1 MTDEG
6 RKTKD
11 EGSYML
17 GEKSI
22 RQITDRVLHL
32 SPAEQTEVMFW
43 GNTSALTRFA
53 NNYVHQNVAEVNTNV
68 NVRVVMGKKIG
79 VASTNDLS
87 DEGLKKAVDRAC
99 TIARFQ
105 MDNQDFQ
112 SLPSPEEARAPGATG
127 SGFVEATASA
137 TPEMRAEGVGTICRL
152 ADENGLTA
160 AGAFSTSAQELAV
173 ANSLGVF
180 AYDTLTTANLLT
192 VIMGENSSG
201 YADRTSKHVGD
212 IDAEAVAREAVGKA
226 VRSKDPIEVEPG
238 EYTVVL
244 EEYAMGDM
252 LQYLA
257 FMGLSAQAVQEGRSF
272 LKLGEKITGDNIS
285 VYDDGS
291 EPNGLLV
298 AIDFEGVA
306 KQRVDLIRDGVAGSP
321 VYDTYT
327 GGKEGKRSTGH
338 ALPAPNVWG
347 PMPMNLYMQPG
358 TTRKEDLAKGIERG
372 IWVTRF
378 HYTNIVHPLLTILT
392 GMTRDGTFL
401 IENGEITRP
410 IKNLR
415 FNQSVLEAWQ
425 NAVLGDTLVLQKG
438 YIGGAMVPAARIERF
453 KFASGTSF

>member
-1 MTDEG
+1 
-6 RKTKD
+6 
-11 EGSYML
+11 ML
-17 GEKSI
+17 GEQAIKK
-22 RQITDRVLHL
+22 ITDKVLGM
-32 SPAEQTEVMFW
+32 SQAEQTEVVFW
-43 GNTSALTRFA
+43 GDTSALTRFA
-53 NNYVHQNVAEVNTNV
+53 NNYIHQNVAETNTNV
-68 NVRVVMGKKIG
+68 NVRVVIGKKIG

-87 DEGLKKAVDRAC
+87 DEGLKKAVDRAR
-99 TIARFQ
+99 TIAQFQ
-105 MDNQDFQ
+105 LDNQDFK
-112 SLPSPEEARAPGATG
+112 SLPSPQDAGSTAHTG
-127 SGFVEATASA
+127 KGFVEATASA
-137 TPEMRAEGVGTICRL
+137 TPEMRADGAGTICRM
-152 ADENGLTA
+152 AHENNLTA
-160 AGAFSTSAQELAV
+160 AGAFSTSAQEVAV

-180 AYDTLTTANLLT
+180 AYDTLTMSNLLT

-201 YADRTSKHVGD
+201 YAERTSKNVGD

-226 VRSKDPIEVEPG
+226 IKSKDPIEVEPG

-272 LKLGEKITGDNIS
+272 LKAGEKITGDNIS
-285 VYDDGS
+285 IYDDGS
-291 EPNGLLV
+291 NPQGLPV

-306 KQRVDLIRDGVAGSP
+306 KQRVNLIQGGIAGSP
-321 VYDTYT
+321 VYDSYT
-327 GGKEGKRSTGH
+327 AGKEGKRSTGH
-338 ALPAPNVWG
+338 ALPAPNTYG
-347 PMPMNLYMQPG
+347 PIPMNLFMQPG
-358 TTRKEDLAKGIERG
+358 TTPKSELAKGIERG

-401 IENGEITRP
+401 IENGEISRP

-425 NAVLGDTLVLQKG
+425 NAVLSDTPILQKG
-438 YIGGAMVPAARIERF
+438 FIGGSMVPAARIDKF